1 MRAQSPY
8 HSTAANLVLLEGL
21 LNLLQHGKV
30 TDVNT
35 DTLAGGTERAKS
47 VANIDID
54 LASVGLTGDDES
66 GAEASLLG
74 DELIQSLDLVVVT
87 VEDLEEG
94 SLSTGGTLDTTEA
107 QVITSALKVTQIHQ
121 QILDPKT
128 STLANGNQLSGLT
141 VSETQS
147 GQVLVLLSELGQL
160 VDDNSQLGDQ
170 DVKTVTEQNQVSVIG
185 TVARGST
192 PVDDTGSSGSNL
204 AKGVDVGHDIV
215 ATTLL
220 LLGGNGELVVLDGGV
235 GLHLLESLIADGKS
249 KLYISKTQ
257 SIECFAFR
265 IFTISSI
272 YPSVQS
278 RTFLGLGQPDPKL
291 APGGESHARGK
302 EILHLSAYSIGLV
315 SMI

>member
-1 MRAQSPY
+1 M
-8 HSTAANLVLLEGL
+8 
-21 LNLLQHGKV
+21 

-54 LASVGLTGDDES
+54 LASVSLTGDDES
-66 GAEASLLG
+66 GAEASLLS

-94 SLSTGGTLDTTEA
+94 GLSTGGTLDTTEA
-107 QVITSALKVTQIHQ
+107 QVITGTLKVAQIHQ
-121 QILDPKT
+121 QILDPET
-128 STLANGNQLSGLT
+128 STLTNGNQLSGLT

-147 GQVLVLLSELGQL
+147 GQVLVLLSKLGQL

-170 DVKTVTEQNQVSVIG
+170 NVEAVTEQDQVGVIG

-204 AKGVDVGHDIV
+204 AKGVDVGHDV
-215 ATTLL
+215 VTAALL
-220 LLGGNGELVVLDGGV
+220 LLGGNGELVILDGGV
-235 GLHLLESLIADGKS
+235 SLHLLESLIADGKS

-265 IFTISSI
+265 IFT
-272 YPSVQS
+272 
-278 RTFLGLGQPDPKL
+278 T
-291 APGGESHARGK
+291 
-302 EILHLSAYSIGLV
+302 
-315 SMI
+315 